1 MLKFAFWI
9 LLAANIVA
17 FASALDF
24 SGTPKTQAAS
34 TEIRPVF
41 PERIRILPPPAT
53 AASASERNTPENPA
67 IACMAFDGFVSESAD
82 LFEKKLSFP
91 AGTFKRTTII
101 TASSYMV
108 YITPSR
114 NMKAAEARIAELKA
128 KHITN
133 YFLIPDGKFRNAV
146 SLGIFKTEASAR
158 KLLAEL
164 QEQGIS
170 DLAITGR
177 GKQKETVMLSI
188 NNPDQQQV
196 GQINA
201 LLSEFPQITRKDC
214 PLPDET
220 PQ

>member
-1 MLKFAFWI
+1 
-9 LLAANIVA
+9 
-17 FASALDF
+17 
-24 SGTPKTQAAS
+24 
-34 TEIRPVF
+34 
-41 PERIRILPPPAT
+41 
-53 AASASERNTPENPA
+53 
-67 IACMAFDGFVSESAD
+67 
-82 LFEKKLSFP
+82 
-91 AGTFKRTTII
+91 
-101 TASSYMV
+101 
-108 YITPSR
+108 
-114 NMKAAEARIAELKA
+114 MKAAEARIAELKA

-201 LLSEFPQITRKDC
+201 LLSENHPQR
-214 PLPDET
+214 LSLAG
-220 PQ
+220 

>member
-24 SGTPKTQAAS
+24 SGTPRTRAVS
-34 TEIRPVF
+34 TETRPVF
-41 PERIRILPPPAT
+41 PERISVLPPPAT
-53 AASASERNTPENPA
+53 TASASERNTQENPA
-67 IACMAFDGFVSESAD
+67 VTCMAFDGFASESAD

-91 AGTFKRTTII
+91 AGTFKRTTVI
-101 TASSYMV
+101 TTSSYMV
-108 YITPSR
+108 YITPSK
-114 NMKAAEARIAELKA
+114 NM

-133 YFLIPDGKFRNAV
+133 YFLIQDGKFRNAI

-170 DLAITGR
+170 DLAIAGR
-177 GKQKETVMLSI
+177 GKQKEMVMLSI